1 MPKYIMRL
9 DDACE
14 KMDIKKWNR
23 IETLLDKYNIKP
35 LVGVI
40 PHCEDP
46 MMNQYH
52 TDDSFWEKVH
62 RWESK
67 GWTIALHGY
76 NHVYSTECGG
86 INPIHKRSEF
96 AGEPLEVQQEKIRKG
111 VAIFI
116 EHGIKPRVFFAPS
129 HTFDFNTLV
138 ALELESEIRTISDT
152 IANYPYLMKNMT
164 FVPQQS
170 GIVRTMP
177 FKITTFC
184 YHPNIMQ
191 DVDFQRLEFFFDKH
205 SDKFIC
211 FPIEAS
217 RRKKNFFDYL
227 LQRIYFF
234 KGAFRK

>member
-46 MMNQYH
+46 MMNQYP
-52 TDDSFWEKVH
+52 TDNSFWEKVH

-96 AGEPLEVQQEKIRKG
+96 AGEPLEVQQDKIRKG
-111 VAIFI
+111 VEIFR
-116 EHGIKPRVFFAPS
+116 EHGIDPHSFFAPS
-129 HTFDFNTLV
+129 HTFDDNTLV
-138 ALELESEIRTISDT
+138 ALKTESNIRIVSDT
-152 IANYPYLMKNMT
+152 IAWRPYIKAEFG
-164 FVPQQS
+164 FVPQQC
-170 GIVRTMP
+170 GRARWLP
-177 FKITTFC
+177 FSVVTFC
-184 YHPNIMQ
+184 YHPNVMTEEDYIELEKFILRNKKRF
-191 DVDFQRLEFFFDKH
+191 VDFNSVRFK
-205 SDKFIC
+205 KKVFIDVLL
-211 FPIEAS
+211 S
-217 RRKKNFFDYL
+217 KLYYL
-227 LQRIYFF
+227 MHR
-234 KGAFRK
+234 